1 MIKTLT
7 FVAAMLVATPVVSQE
22 DPCVVL
28 SELAAQIMQ
37 NRQGG
42 VPLSDMMRI
51 AGDNEMVRAMV
62 LEAYNQPRFNT
73 SSYQLEAIQ
82 DFSDSIAFI
91 CYNAMSSL

>member
-1 MIKTLT
+1 MIKKLTLVIT
-7 FVAAMLVATPVVSQE
+7 LMGTPVVSQE

-28 SELAAQIMQ
+28 SDLAEQIME

-51 AGDNEMVRAMV
+51 SGDNEMIRTMV

-82 DFSDSIAFI
+82 DFSDSIALI
-91 CYNAMSSL
+91 CYNAIGSL